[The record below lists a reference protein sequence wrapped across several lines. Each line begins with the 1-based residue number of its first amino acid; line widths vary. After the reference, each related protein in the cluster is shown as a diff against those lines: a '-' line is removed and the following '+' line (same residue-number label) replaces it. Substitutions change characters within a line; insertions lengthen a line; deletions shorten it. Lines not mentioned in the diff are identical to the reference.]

1 MPGPG
6 DTRHMGE
13 VFIKI
18 NGRFHHV
25 RRVVNQ
31 DGSGLDSPAE
41 NKRDAKAAIRFPR
54 RRLRHLP

>member
-1 MPGPG
+1 
-6 DTRHMGE
+6 MGE